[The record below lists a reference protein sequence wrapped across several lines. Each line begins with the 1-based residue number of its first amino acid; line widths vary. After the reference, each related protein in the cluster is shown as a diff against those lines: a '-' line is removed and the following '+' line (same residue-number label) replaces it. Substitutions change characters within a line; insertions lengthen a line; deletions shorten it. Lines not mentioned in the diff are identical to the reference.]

1 MADMLGTHLRS
12 RRTALTAGLTALALT
27 LAPVPAAHAGG
38 GSGGASAL
46 ASVTVHAAWTSVGMD
61 GSTYLWVT
69 GRLSNGR
76 PADLSRAAIAYASSA
91 PTVASVTA
99 AGRFATV
106 RAGTLTPGSTTV
118 TADVTLDGVRKTGD
132 VAIEVEPRPARPFR
146 HRYHQTLTMKMFM
159 AAGNGQVSLTFE
171 QGLDVVRR
179 VDNLTRG
186 IPKIFYLVGWQ
197 YNGHDTGY
205 PAWDVVNP
213 NLKRAQDATAL
224 DSLRWFMR
232 EARRYNTT
240 VSFHINMLDAHASSP
255 LWNTY
260 LEHDVIARNADGT
273 LRQYRFGYP
282 ISYTREWNAGL
293 AQQRIDGLINM
304 MDLDRVGTVHV
315 DAFHSYIPLQPIG
328 PISPYHGVTNE
339 QEVQTQQ
346 KILRYWRSR
355 GVDVTSEFT
364 YSYRINPLLGLQPM
378 AWHFRDVDPMKIP
391 PTLHIGG
398 RGGDPRF
405 GTSMQGEATI
415 RRDPVNLPGFLAE
428 FCTTTLLWYYL
439 NRLDRLSF
447 IDGVVTFSGGVT
459 SQNVDGKLLVRQGDV
474 VLRDGDDLFV
484 PALWKPRRAKEI
496 IAYSGAGYAARE
508 WTLPADWSRV
518 RSVDVHAIGMEGLTP
533 AAQNVPVVG
542 NKVSL
547 TLGPGAAVTVVPH
560 GARPVTP

>member
-1 MADMLGTHLRS
+1 MAEMMATHLGS
-12 RRTALTAGLTALALT
+12 WRTALTAGLAALALT
-27 LAPVPAAHAGG
+27 LAPTPSAAAATGPAGTR
-38 GSGGASAL
+38 AL
-46 ASVTVHAAWTSVGMD
+46 ETVTVHAAWTSVGMD
-61 GSTYLWVT
+61 GATYLWVT

-76 PADLSRAAIAYASSA
+76 PADLSRATITYTSGA
-91 PTVASVTA
+91 PDVASVA
-99 AGRFATV
+99 GVGRFATV
-106 RAGTLTPGSTTV
+106 RAGTLTPGSTAV
-118 TADVTLDGVRKTGD
+118 TAEVTLDGVTKTDD
-132 VAIEVEPRPARPFR
+132 VAIEVAPRPARPFR
-146 HRYHQTLTMKMFM
+146 HKYHQTLTMKMFM

-171 QGLDVVRR
+171 QGLEVVKK

-197 YNGHDTGY
+197 YDGHDTGY

-213 NLKRAQDATAL
+213 KLKRAQDATAL
-224 DSLRWFMR
+224 ESLRWFMR
-232 EARRYNTT
+232 EARRYSTT
-240 VSFHINMLDAHASSP
+240 ISFHINMLDAHATSP

-293 AQQRIDGLINM
+293 AQKRIDGLIDM
-304 MDLDRVGTVHV
+304 VDLDRVGTVHV

-328 PISPYHGVTNE
+328 PISPYHGVTNA
-339 QEVQTQQ
+339 QEVETQQ
-346 KILRYWRSR
+346 KIMRYWRNR

-415 RRDPVNLPGFLAE
+415 RRDPVNLAGFLTE

-447 IDGVVTFSGGVT
+447 VDGVVTFSRGVT
-459 SQNVDGKLLVRQGDV
+459 SQNVAGKLLVRQGDRI
-474 VLRDGDDLFV
+474 LRDGDDLFV
-484 PALWKPRRAKEI
+484 PALWKQRGDKEI
-496 IAYSGAGYAARE
+496 IAYSRAGYTARE
-508 WTLPADWSRV
+508 WTLPADWNRV
-518 RSVDVHAIGMEGLTP
+518 RGVDVYAIGLTGLTP
-533 AAQNVPVVG
+533 VAANVPVVDG
-542 NKVSL
+542 KVSL
-547 TLGPGAAVTVVPH
+547 GVAPDTAVTVVPH
-560 GARPVTP
+560 GAQP